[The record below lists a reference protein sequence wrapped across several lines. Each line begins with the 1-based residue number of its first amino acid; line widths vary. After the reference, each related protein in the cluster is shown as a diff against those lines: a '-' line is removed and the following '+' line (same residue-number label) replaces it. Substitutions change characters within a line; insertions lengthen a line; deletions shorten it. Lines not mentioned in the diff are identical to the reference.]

1 MSDDEDILKD
11 TWAYQEIF
19 QKGFLQ
25 GYQEAFQE
33 TLQRER
39 PQELRRQRKMPSRL
53 VRLRFPKLTKLAK
66 KCAKRNSDPAELQ
79 MIIDKIFSTKTKKE
93 MKLVL
98 LGIDSEK
105 KANTQ
110 T

>member
-1 MSDDEDILKD
+1 MSDDEDILKN

-25 GYQEAFQE
+25 GYQE

-39 PQELRRQRKMPSRL
+39 PQELRRQRRMLSRL